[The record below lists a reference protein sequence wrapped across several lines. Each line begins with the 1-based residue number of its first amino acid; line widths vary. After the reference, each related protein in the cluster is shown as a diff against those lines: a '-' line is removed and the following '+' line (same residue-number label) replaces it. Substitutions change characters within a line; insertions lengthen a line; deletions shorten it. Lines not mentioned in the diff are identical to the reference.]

1 MAEDY
6 HQKYRL
12 RHDAVLGK
20 ALATIYPD
28 AAAFRD
34 STASA
39 RVNGWLDGHG
49 TATEYRAARDS
60 LGLPE
65 RALER
70 LDALFA
76 EAAAE

>member
-12 RHDAVLGK
+12 RSDGVLRG
-20 ALATIYPD
+20 AFETIYPD

-34 STASA
+34 STAAA
-39 RVNGWLDGHG
+39 RVNGWLAGYG
-49 TATEYRAARDS
+49 SATEYRAVRDD

-65 RALER
+65 RALKR

-76 EAAAE
+76 ETAAR